1 MKIDR
6 RIQRSQRTRKKL
18 LEAAKKVFL
27 NVGYHDATIKMIN
40 AEAGTGHGTIYAHFP
55 EGKEDIL
62 RFLVREVM
70 DEFYAITDIEFKPKS
85 VEEAYEIIYD
95 QVLQFVSLAE
105 QHKHILAVF
114 YEAIG
119 SSESMR
125 KLWEEFL
132 DNFLARIT
140 MDIQYAIDSKLAKT
154 ELDSEIVAR
163 ILLSSGERFLWE
175 IVRGQNKKSIKEIA
189 ANITKV
195 YMFGLYK

>member
-1 MKIDR
+1 M
-6 RIQRSQRTRKKL
+6 L
-18 LEAAKKVFL
+18 
-27 NVGYHDATIKMIN
+27 
-40 AEAGTGHGTIYAHFP
+40 
-55 EGKEDIL
+55 
-62 RFLVREVM
+62 
-70 DEFYAITDIEFKPKS
+70 
-85 VEEAYEIIYD
+85 
-95 QVLQFVSLAE
+95 FVSLAE

>member
-1 MKIDR
+1 MCSFFR
-6 RIQRSQRTRKKL
+6 
-18 LEAAKKVFL
+18 
-27 NVGYHDATIKMIN
+27 
-40 AEAGTGHGTIYAHFP
+40 
-55 EGKEDIL
+55 L
-62 RFLVREVM
+62 RWKTDHWN
-70 DEFYAITDIEFKPKS
+70 DEKGN
-85 VEEAYEIIYD
+85 
-95 QVLQFVSLAE
+95 LQFVSLAE